1 MFGCGFFSLK
11 TWMLLTKSSG
21 VIGLVTLT
29 VIGTV
34 LPFSTSGGMS
44 SLTFP
49 VRTTALPTTLRIA
62 LASIAGVAS
71 AGRKLTT
78 GTAPSTAALPA
89 RPRKRRRVDFSWC
102 CIAGPLLVTQD
113 CEICHDILDLFRRQ
127 DRLAAP
133 CLAYA
138 QQSVDAIIG
147 RHDVRGIEA
156 ASIDQPQPEL
166 AFGPAAAGDAIP
178 KSLTG

>member
-1 MFGCGFFSLK
+1 MFGCVFFSLK

-44 SLTFP
+44 SFTFP

-62 LASIAGVAS
+62 AASIAGVAS
-71 AGRKLTT
+71 AGRRETT
-78 GTAPSTAALPA
+78 GTAPSAAALPA
-89 RPRKRRRVDFSWC
+89 RPRNRRRVEFSCC
-102 CIAGPLLVTQD
+102 CITGPFLFTQA

-133 CLAYA
+133 CRAYA
-138 QQSVDAIIG
+138 QQSLDAIIG
-147 RHDVRGIEA
+147 RHD
-156 ASIDQPQPEL
+156 
-166 AFGPAAAGDAIP
+166 
-178 KSLTG
+178 